1 MESDPPNTNT
11 RFRSIDAVRLSLG
24 YIYLHFGVLK
34 FFPDL
39 SPAEVLASYTTM
51 KLAGFYLDAS
61 AALFWVAIMESIIG
75 IGFLLK
81 VWMRFAGVLFLIHMA
96 GTLVPLFLLPEF
108 AFKFF
113 PFAPTTEG
121 QYILKNLVL
130 IAAGWAV
137 VVPHF
142 RRPSENGGTES
153 PEPAP
158 QAGT

>member
-1 MESDPPNTNT
+1 MESDPKNTDS

-24 YIYLHFGVLK
+24 YIYLHFGLLK

-51 KLAGFYLDAS
+51 KLAGFYMNAS
-61 AALFWVAIMESIIG
+61 AALFWVAVMEAIIG
-75 IGFLLK
+75 LGFLLNA
-81 VWMRFAGVLFLIHMA
+81 WMRLAGVLFLIHMA
-96 GTLVPLFLLPEF
+96 GTLVPLLLLPEF

-130 IAAGWAV
+130 ITAGWAV
-137 VVPHF
+137 VAPHF
-142 RRPSENGGTES
+142 RRTTHNHSLVPTA
-153 PEPAP
+153 PAP
-158 QAGT
+158 QTGT